1 MRRTQMTVN
10 ELIEIA
16 KSQIGVKEN
25 PPNSNNVKYNTWFYG
40 KEVSGSQYP
49 WCAAFVS
56 WLFRFNQTLCPKTAS
71 CANMLEWFEKKGQ
84 IVKNPKPGD
93 IVFFKYS
100 TNNRRTNHVGI
111 VVSASGKI
119 INTIEGNTSVKSQD
133 NGGCVMQRNR
143 TSNIV
148 AYARPKYDGLV
159 STPVEKTGRDTLRV
173 GSKGNDVL
181 YLHKQ
186 LKKLKY
192 GVDTNSNYFDA
203 TTKICVINFQAT
215 HNLEPDGIV
224 GKKTWAEIDKIV

>member
-1 MRRTQMTVN
+1 MTVN
-10 ELIEIA
+10 ELIAIA
-16 KSQIGVKEN
+16 KSQLGVKES
-25 PPNSNNVKYNTWFYG
+25 PPNSNSVKYNTAFYG
-40 KEVSGSQYP
+40 HPVQDGIPKGTTYP
-49 WCAAFVS
+49 WCAVFV
-56 WLFRFNQTLCPKTAS
+56 WWCFRGTNLVPKTAS
-71 CANMLEWFEKKGQ
+71 CLNMLEWFEKKGQ
-84 IVKNPKPGD
+84 IVKDPKPGD

-100 TNNRRTNHVGI
+100 TNKRRTNHVGI
-111 VVSASGKI
+111 VVAANGKV
-119 INTIEGNTSVKSQD
+119 INTIEGNTSANGGSQN

-148 AYARPKYDGLV
+148 AFARPKYDGLA
-159 STPVEKTGRDTLRV
+159 TEPTTGRETLRV

-192 GVDTNSNYFDA
+192 GVDTNSNYFDS

-224 GKKTWAEIDKIV
+224 GKLTWAEIDKIV

>member
-1 MRRTQMTVN
+1 MTVN
-10 ELIEIA
+10 ELIAIA

-84 IVKNPKPGD
+84 IVKTPKPGD

-148 AYARPKYDGLV
+148 AYARPKYEVARDINSIALEVIDG
-159 STPVEKTGRDTLRV
+159 KW
-173 GSKGNDVL
+173 GSGNDR
-181 YLHKQ
+181 KQ
-186 LKKLKY
+186 RLEKAGYNYREVQDKVNEILK
-192 GVDTNSNYFDA
+192 G
-203 TTKICVINFQAT
+203 
-215 HNLEPDGIV
+215 
-224 GKKTWAEIDKIV
+224 

>member
-1 MRRTQMTVN
+1 MTAQD
-10 ELIEIA
+10 LIRIA
-16 KSQIGVKEN
+16 KAELGTKES
-25 PPNSNNVKYNTWFYG
+25 PPNSNNVKYNTWLYG
-40 KEVSGSQYP
+40 KPVSGSGYP

-56 WLFRFNQTLCPKTAS
+56 WLFKGTGLVPKTAS
-71 CANMLEWFEKKGQ
+71 CLNMLEYFEKKGQ
-84 IVKNPKPGD
+84 IVKQPQTGD

-111 VVSASGKI
+111 VVSVSGNV
-119 INTIEGNTSVKSQD
+119 INTIEGNTSTTSQD

-148 AYARPKYDGLV
+148 AYARPNYDGVLIKQP
-159 STPVEKTGRDTLRV
+159 TPTNQRQVLRV

-192 GVDTNSNYFDA
+192 GVDVNSNYFDS
-203 TTKICVINFQAT
+203 TTKLCVMNLQASN
-215 HNLEPDGIV
+215 NLEPSGVVNDR
-224 GKKTWAEIDKIV
+224 TWKVVDMIR